1 MLFALLLW
9 NSLQIDAFFDSSEK
23 MEEVKS
29 LNDNYQYQS
38 ALNAY
43 FSPLTEISI
52 GQGKT

>member
-9 NSLQIDAFFDSSEK
+9 NSFKIEAFLDSSGK
-23 MEEVKS
+23 MEEVRS

-38 ALNAY
+38 ALNAC

-52 GQGKT
+52 GQGAT